1 MVDYYFNQKKNRI
14 FKNNKF
20 NSLFNSTPNNFKEN
34 SNKTSFLNITIRN
47 VDNLNIKLNLYINQ
61 TKHNNI
67 IFSDYYRSK
76 SYYDK
81 MHIYIFDYYLNNNIK
96 PPFYM
101 INDESNFYKSLLK
114 ENKTKNMILYQKE
127 NLTNFYQ
134 NLYEF
139 LKDAKNYYN

>member
-1 MVDYYFNQKKNRI
+1 M
-14 FKNNKF
+14 
-20 NSLFNSTPNNFKEN
+20 
-34 SNKTSFLNITIRN
+34 
-47 VDNLNIKLNLYINQ
+47 NLYINQ

-81 MHIYIFDYYLNNNIK
+81 MHIYIFEYYLNNNIK

-114 ENKTKNMILYQKE
+114 ENKTKNLILYQK
-127 NLTNFYQ
+127 
-134 NLYEF
+134 
-139 LKDAKNYYN
+139 KNIISIINSYSIHF